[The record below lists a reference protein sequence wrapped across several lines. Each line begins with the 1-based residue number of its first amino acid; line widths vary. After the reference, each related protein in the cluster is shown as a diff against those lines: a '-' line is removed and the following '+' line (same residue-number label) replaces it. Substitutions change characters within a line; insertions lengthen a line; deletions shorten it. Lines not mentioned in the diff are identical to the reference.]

1 MTYVQRANL
10 LNSKNCTAFHVGCPN
25 MFYLSDEIY
34 KCKFKCTTF
43 SYSKYVLV
51 FTDTYCMLDE
61 TERKW
66 RILFI
71 ISVFQIKSPSMFEY

>member
-1 MTYVQRANL
+1 MIYVQRANVL
-10 LNSKNCTAFHVGCPN
+10 DSTNCTAFDVGCPN
-25 MFYLSDEIY
+25 MFYPSDEIY

-51 FTDTYCMLDE
+51 FTDMLDE

-66 RILFI
+66 RTLFI
-71 ISVFQIKSPSMFEY
+71 ISVFQKKSPSMFEY